1 MTMAP
6 DRQAKYA
13 PEHGLGCQGPA
24 YDRLR
29 TEWQAAG
36 RAVPGAA
43 GRAVP
48 GATRG
53 GVVQHP
59 RRSSPEARGAI
70 LESFR
75 RLNGTLGGG
84 AWTEQGQVVLQMA
97 ILETLLS
104 IEEKLAA
111 PHGQPYHP

>member
-1 MTMAP
+1 MTMTP
-6 DRQAKYA
+6 DRQANYA
-13 PEHGLGCQGPA
+13 PEHGLGCQGLA

-36 RAVPGAA
+36 RAV
-43 GRAVP
+43 
-48 GATRG
+48 
-53 GVVQHP
+53 QQP
-59 RRSSPEARGAI
+59 RPSSPEARGAL

-84 AWTEQGQVVLQMA
+84 SWTEQGQVVLQMA

-111 PHGQPYHP
+111 PYAKPQRP

>member
-1 MTMAP
+1 MTMTP
-6 DRQAKYA
+6 DRQANYA

-36 RAVPGAA
+36 RAVPGA
-43 GRAVP
+43 
-48 GATRG
+48 TRG
-53 GVVQHP
+53 GVVQQP
-59 RRSSPEARGAI
+59 RRSSPEARVAI

-111 PHGQPYHP
+111 PHGQRYHP

>member
-1 MTMAP
+1 MTMTP
-6 DRQAKYA
+6 DRQATYY
-13 PEHGLGCQGPA
+13 PEHGLGRQGLA

-36 RAVPGAA
+36 RTVPGAIRDAA
-43 GRAVP
+43 GP
-48 GATRG
+48 
-53 GVVQHP
+53 P
-59 RRSSPEARGAI
+59 LRRSSPEARGAL

-75 RLNGTLGGG
+75 RLNGSLGGG
-84 AWTEQGQVVLQMA
+84 PPSDQAPVVVLQMA

-111 PHGQPYHP
+111 PHGQP

>member
-1 MTMAP
+1 MVTLGNGGPDMTMTP

-13 PEHGLGCQGPA
+13 PEHGRGGQGLA

-36 RAVPGAA
+36 RAVPGATWD
-43 GRAVP
+43 GT
-48 GATRG
+48 G
-53 GVVQHP
+53 QQL

-75 RLNGTLGGG
+75 QLNGTLGGG
-84 AWTEQGQVVLQMA
+84 SWTEQGQVVLQMA
-97 ILETLLS
+97 ILETLIS
-104 IEEKLAA
+104 IEERLAA
-111 PHGQPYHP
+111 PYGLP

>member
-1 MTMAP
+1 MTMTP
-6 DRQAKYA
+6 DRQANYA
-13 PEHGLGCQGPA
+13 PEHGLGCQGLA

-36 RAVPGAA
+36 RAVPGA
-43 GRAVP
+43 
-48 GATRG
+48 TWG
-53 GVVQHP
+53 GVVQQP
-59 RRSSPEARGAI
+59 RPSSPEARGAL

-84 AWTEQGQVVLQMA
+84 SWTEQGQVVLQMA

-111 PHGQPYHP
+111 PYGKPQRP

>member
-1 MTMAP
+1 MTMTP
-6 DRQAKYA
+6 DRQARYA
-13 PEHGLGCQGPA
+13 QEHGPGRQGLA

-36 RAVPGAA
+36 RAVPGATW
-43 GRAVP
+43 GGAVP
-48 GATRG
+48 
-53 GVVQHP
+53 QP
-59 RRSSPEARGAI
+59 RRSSLEARGAL

-84 AWTEQGQVVLQMA
+84 SWTEQGQVVLQMA

-111 PHGQPYHP
+111 PYGKP

>member
-1 MTMAP
+1 MKMTP

-13 PEHGLGCQGPA
+13 PEPGLGGQGPA

-29 TEWQAAG
+29 SEWQAAG
-36 RAVPGAA
+36 RS
-43 GRAVP
+43 VP
-48 GATRG
+48 GATWRG
-53 GVVQHP
+53 VGQQP
-59 RRSSPEARGAI
+59 RRSSLEARGAI

-75 RLNGTLGGG
+75 RLNSTLGGG
-84 AWTEQGQVVLQMA
+84 SWTEQGQVVLQMA

-111 PHGQPYHP
+111 PHRGPYIP

>member
-1 MTMAP
+1 MTMTPQRAN
-6 DRQAKYA
+6 YT
-13 PEHGLGCQGPA
+13 PEHGQGQPGLA

-36 RAVPGAA
+36 RAVPGASWS
-43 GRAVP
+43 
-48 GATRG
+48 
-53 GVVQHP
+53 GVAQPP
-59 RRSSPEARGAI
+59 RPSSPEARGAL

-84 AWTEQGQVVLQMA
+84 SWTEQGQVVLQMA

-111 PHGQPYHP
+111 PYGKPQRP

>member
-1 MTMAP
+1 MTMTPQRAN
-6 DRQAKYA
+6 YT
-13 PEHGLGCQGPA
+13 PEHGLGHQGLA
-24 YDRLR
+24 YDRLM

-43 GRAVP
+43 WD
-48 GATRG
+48 
-53 GVVQHP
+53 GVMQQP
-59 RRSSPEARGAI
+59 RPSSPEARGAL

-75 RLNGTLGGG
+75 RLNGTRGDGS
-84 AWTEQGQVVLQMA
+84 WTEQGQVVLQMA

-111 PHGQPYHP
+111 PYGKPQRP

>member
-1 MTMAP
+1 MTMTP

-13 PEHGLGCQGPA
+13 PEHGLGRQGLA

-36 RAVPGAA
+36 RAVPGATW
-43 GRAVP
+43 G
-48 GATRG
+48 GAM
-53 GVVQHP
+53 QQP
-59 RRSSPEARGAI
+59 RRSSLEAREAI

-84 AWTEQGQVVLQMA
+84 SWTEQGQVVLQMA

-111 PHGQPYHP
+111 PYGDP